1 MYLQNI
7 RMVVQCS
14 HNTKHGN
21 KVLRQRE
28 VRTMSEKEKQVM
40 DYLKKQSGN
49 LTDEQ
54 LQRLSDIAYGMMLA
68 QESKKEQDK
77 QTA

>member
-1 MYLQNI
+1 
-7 RMVVQCS
+7 
-14 HNTKHGN
+14 
-21 KVLRQRE
+21 
-28 VRTMSEKEKQVM
+28 MSEKEKQVM

-49 LTDEQ
+49 LTDE
-54 LQRLSDIAYGMMLA
+54 QRLSDIAYGMMLA

>member
-1 MYLQNI
+1 
-7 RMVVQCS
+7 
-14 HNTKHGN
+14 
-21 KVLRQRE
+21 
-28 VRTMSEKEKQVM
+28 MSEKEKTRAESLGKV
-40 DYLKKQSGN
+40 
-49 LTDEQ
+49 TDEQ